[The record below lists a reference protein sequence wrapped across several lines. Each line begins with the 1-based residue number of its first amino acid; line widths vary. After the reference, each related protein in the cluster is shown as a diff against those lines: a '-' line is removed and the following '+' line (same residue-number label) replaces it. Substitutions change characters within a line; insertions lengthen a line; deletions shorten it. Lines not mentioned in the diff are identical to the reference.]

1 MWTYHARADL
11 RAIISFAQTGSTCY
25 RFLKKFMATAPDRI
39 MEENRIISTRFPG
52 PAEMWNRVC
61 GCRLFSIIIFCSII
75 MFFHDS
81 TAYNKHL
88 QSPSH
93 IPLFWYVLIVLWCFV
108 QMLFA
113 TKSSVILLGPCD
125 PVRCWISI
133 HFQYVLHSSNNFLS
147 SRGIFSIVRT
157 QLK

>member
-11 RAIISFAQTGSTCY
+11 RAIISFAKTRSTCY
-25 RFLKKFMATAPDRI
+25 RFLEKFMASAPVRI

-61 GCRLFSIIIFCSII
+61 GCRLFSISIFCSII

-93 IPLFWYVLIVLWCFV
+93 IPLFWYVWLFCDVLC
-108 QMLFA
+108 
-113 TKSSVILLGPCD
+113 KCCLLPSRQSFYWA
-125 PVRCWISI
+125 PVTLWGVG
-133 HFQYVLHSSNNFLS
+133 FQYVFSTFYIVPIIYFLPEV
-147 SRGIFSIVRT
+147 FFP
-157 QLK
+157 